1 MAVIRR
7 RKVPLLGGRRRGGSE
22 QNPDAVAQKLAD
34 LPPYQRVWFAQV
46 ILGLGLLAGS
56 SPVELAVPAIR
67 ALSRK
72 RGVQTGAALGS
83 LLSFL
88 AGQAYSTT
96 IRRQLDE
103 ESSADSVD
111 RDHWSDRWMTRVI
124 FSGAVVL
131 PAAGAALPG
140 TVVLRKRSPLWGLGL
155 WLLVRLVA
163 ATVLAVDASRLKR
176 RREAEEQAAAA
187 GD

>member
-1 MAVIRR
+1 M
-7 RKVPLLGGRRRGGSE
+7 
-22 QNPDAVAQKLAD
+22 AQKLAD
-34 LPPYQRVWFAQV
+34 LPPYQRVWLAQV
-46 ILGLGLLAGS
+46 ILGVGLLAVS

-96 IRRQLDE
+96 IRRQLGE
-103 ESSADSVD
+103 ESSADNGD

-131 PAAGAALPG
+131 PAAGAVLPA

-155 WLLVRLVA
+155 WLSVRLVA
-163 ATVLAVDASRLKR
+163 ATVLAVDASRLNR